1 MLDHEQLQQKMLQLV
16 QENKQ
21 LQSYR
26 QVNQLMLDAVHLLL
40 NSAEEHELQQQLLAL
55 LQRIVPFETAWLVG
69 HYGQDF
75 VITCFFPV
83 TQAPQVAH
91 WQDLSPWFGEQTVNL
106 FDIQQEPQWQQ
117 VHWPAL
123 EHMHSLLVQ
132 PLQSA
137 HRQYYLVLLHPQ
149 IAAFESDHQE
159 VVRQFSV
166 LIESLLDRAEL
177 EQLMSENA
185 ALRER
190 QHRMEQSLIQS
201 EKMAS
206 LGQLAAGVAHELNN
220 PLGYIL
226 SNITTFRSYIESYNK
241 LIRLYQQL
249 TVAEPGQA
257 IDLQKQITELYRKD
271 DIQFM
276 LDDAM
281 ELVSDSIEGAM
292 RLRDIIGSLRRFSH
306 PDRGQLETLAINDV
320 LESTVKIIWSEIK
333 NKTTVNYQLSATPL
347 MVRANP
353 SQISQVFL
361 NLLMNASQAM
371 DKVGAQITITTED
384 DAHRVKISIADNGT
398 GMSNATLK
406 RIFEPFYTTKDVG
419 KGTGLGLSLTK
430 AIIEEHQGQI
440 EVESTLGTGSCFTIW
455 LPKAG

>member
-21 LQSYR
+21 LQSYK

-40 NSAEEHELQQQLLAL
+40 NSAQEQELQQQLLAL
-55 LQRIVPFETAWLVG
+55 LQRIVPYDNAWLVG
-69 HYGQDF
+69 QYDQDF
-75 VITCFFPV
+75 VLTSFYPI
-83 TQAPQVAH
+83 TQAPALGD
-91 WQDLSPWFGEQTVNL
+91 WQELFPWISEQTANF
-106 FDIQQEPQWQQ
+106 FDIQQEPQWPQNK
-117 VHWPAL
+117 WPAL
-123 EHMHSLLVQ
+123 EQVHSLLIQ
-132 PLQSA
+132 PIQSA
-137 HRQYYLVLLHPQ
+137 QRPYYLILMHSQ

-166 LIESLLDRAEL
+166 LIESLLDRVEL
-177 EQLMSENA
+177 SQLMSENA

-190 QHRMEQSLIQS
+190 QQRMEQSLIQS

-226 SNITTFRSYIESYNK
+226 SNITTFRSYIESYNR

-249 TVAEPGQA
+249 SVAEPNQT
-257 IDLQKQITELYRKD
+257 IDLQKQINELYRKD
-271 DIQFM
+271 DIHFM

-281 ELVSDSIEGAM
+281 ELVNDSIEGAM

-333 NKTTVNYQLSATPL
+333 NKTTVNYRLSSEPL
-347 MVRANP
+347 LVRVNP

-371 DKVGAQITITTED
+371 DKTAAQITITTES
-384 DAHRVKISIADNGT
+384 DANQVKISVQDNGS
-398 GMSNATLK
+398 GMSSATLK

-430 AIIEEHQGQI
+430 AIIEEHQGRI
-440 EVESTLGTGSCFTIW
+440 DVESTPGVGSCFTIW